1 MKANPLPS
9 TISAEGTA
17 FTTPEELNE
26 KFTRVTHRRS
36 FLQGLGIATAG
47 SALLP
52 AAGLLT
58 AKPAQASEQEQH
70 GQLSRGDAA
79 ILRFLAAAEL
89 IESDLWTP
97 YNGLRGVERGK
108 PAYIAAL

>member
-1 MKANPLPS
+1 MKTNPLPS

-26 KFTRVTHRRS
+26 KFNRVIHRRS
-36 FLQGLGIATAG
+36 FLQGLGITTAG

-58 AKPAQASEQEQH
+58 AKSAQAEQEH
-70 GQLSRGDAA
+70 NGQLSRGDAA
-79 ILRFLAAAEL
+79 ILRFLAAAEV
-89 IESDLWTP
+89 IERVLWTQ
-97 YNGLRGVERGK
+97 YNELGGAHGGNTRHTTG
-108 PAYIAAL
+108 